1 MVVLGDRVIQLGIE
15 ASDKRPPLPVRQ
27 IWARHVQGE
36 AVASGATSAAIDLKA
51 GAETDISI
59 VCTSA
64 DGKTTATVLAW
75 SHTIFNIILAAF
87 FLPIATPTS
96 AFIKSLLPE
105 EDVTAPK
112 KKAGN
117 SPGRAKAE

>member
-1 MVVLGDRVIQLGIE
+1 MAAVYLLFKLVGVGVAFVLSSQFEALIVVVVTRAGFVTE
-15 ASDKRPPLPVRQ
+15 ASL
-27 IWARHVQGE
+27 AR
-36 AVASGATSAAIDLKA
+36 VAACPGSECS
-51 GAETDISI
+51 
-59 VCTSA
+59 SA